1 MSDCLAE
8 LTRGVASAALL
19 LAIGTPVH
27 ALDPVARLARD
38 LEEGERTLGFE
49 AKWGYLRSLL
59 EALDIPV
66 SSQLLV
72 FSKTSAQFRWISPK
86 TPRAIYFNDDTY
98 VGWIPNAP
106 LIEISTVGGSG
117 VGEFYTLG
125 QRSVPRPQIV
135 RDNGACL
142 QCHES
147 RRTLSVPGHLTR
159 SVFAGPDGLPH
170 FRHGTINV
178 DHRTPLTDRWGG
190 WFVSGSPGTVHRGNA
205 VGPDGAFEGFA
216 RGLLIRDHREYFDP
230 NQYLTPHSDVV
241 AHLVLA
247 HQTRVHNS
255 IARAGAE
262 ARKALAYREE
272 MVRLFGEPSEELL
285 ASVERRIRTPAEE
298 LVRDLLLAG
307 EAVLGQPVRGDS
319 GFSQDFQA
327 RGVRDAQGR
336 SLRDLDLES
345 RLFRFPCSYL
355 IRSEAFGRLP
365 DRVRAHVARRIAD
378 VLDGLDRSGDFA
390 HLSFADREALTSL
403 LSEAQVLE
411 EPSVIPKTVR
421 QDDSDLGRRF

>member
-1 MSDCLAE
+1 MADRLAK
-8 LTRGVASAALL
+8 LTRRVASATLL
-19 LAIGTPVH
+19 LALGVPLH
-27 ALDPVARLARD
+27 ALDPVARLARG

-72 FSKTSAQFRWISPK
+72 FSKTSAQFRWITPK

-98 VGWIPNAP
+98 VGWVPNAP

-117 VGEFYTLG
+117 VGEFYTLE
-125 QRSVPRPQIV
+125 QRSVPRPEIV

-147 RRTLSVPGHLTR
+147 HRTLRVPGHLTR
-159 SVFAGPDGLPH
+159 SVFPGPDGLPH

-178 DHRTPLTDRWGG
+178 DYRTPLTDRWGG
-190 WFVSGSPGTVHRGNA
+190 WFVSGSPRTVHRGNA
-205 VGPDGAFEGFA
+205 IGSDGAYGEFA
-216 RGLLIRDHREYFDP
+216 SGRLSRDHREYFDP
-230 NQYLTPHSDVV
+230 RQYLTPYSDVV

-255 IARAGAE
+255 IARAGSE
-262 ARKALAYREE
+262 ARRALAYREE

-285 ASVERRIRTPAEE
+285 ASVERRIRAPAEE
-298 LVRDLLLAG
+298 LARDLLLAG
-307 EAVLGQPVRGDS
+307 EAVLTQPVRGDS
-319 GFSQDFQA
+319 GFAHDFQA
-327 RGVRDAQGR
+327 RGVRDAEGR

-355 IRSEAFGRLP
+355 IGSEAFGRLP
-365 DRVRAHVARRIAD
+365 DPVRTQAD
-378 VLDGLDRSGDFA
+378 SMFDAV
-390 HLSFADREALTSL
+390 
-403 LSEAQVLE
+403 
-411 EPSVIPKTVR
+411 
-421 QDDSDLGRRF
+421 